1 MNPGPAHRRF
11 KAGRVGPGFISINL
25 PLALR
30 ERIC

>member
-1 MNPGPAHRRF
+1 MSPRPDYRMF